1 MKSYTINF
9 IKVSEKNQNNMRNDV
24 LNNISFNKIS
34 EEKLDKISEKY
45 KINKNIILSYRNQ
58 LIKEYIIFNYYKINS
73 KIEYIIKEYENNNIL
88 DISKKLKYSPM
99 SIMRLIIKKKYPL
112 FKLSKK
118 TINKLE
124 QKDQEQLNIANNNDN
139 FAKLNQ
145 DIQQQKSEEYESKIA
160 EFLNKTNI
168 KYKIQEDLIKEQ
180 TNSKGYAYAT
190 PDFLLEEKHD
200 DEKEK
205 NRNSNFTTTKH
216 TKHKATTHNKKRE

>member
-160 EFLNKTNI
+160 EFLNKTN
-168 KYKIQEDLIKEQ
+168 KD
-180 TNSKGYAYAT
+180 G
-190 PDFLLEEKHD
+190 
-200 DEKEK
+200 
-205 NRNSNFTTTKH
+205 
-216 TKHKATTHNKKRE
+216 